1 MAARNIPQENT
12 GEFGVKDEAEDI
24 AVAIAASLDTPQGV
38 PRTHIQGSTWWSPK
52 TDEEWSTYFRQ
63 KSAEQVAEEFKD
75 SPGYDKA
82 IQESLEA
89 VSEPPA
95 EQVPS
100 ASTSSPKA
108 KVASPAN
115 LPARLV
121 DLDSMIQDMAVK
133 QALEVPIVHEPDAD
147 IWIFIDPPPQQPEQ
161 DDASY
166 ARYVERCRSPKLM
179 RSATLLALSSAF
191 FEKALGPT
199 AQHRVLRRR
208 SLVGKLPSGI
218 KYVLDLTPPSEG
230 DEAVYLT
237 TELCCSEGVRKWAL
251 AGKLWTIS
259 KTLIGGQEECSAFNR
274 KQSEVSIQNNKELI
288 EKSNASQGEKL
299 RQLSHLEE
307 LPMPLPLQYTPLRH
321 RSAIERVLLAITG
334 QDPQLDSAV
343 KVWTAC
349 AVARYFE
356 VTHSHFNDYVVRW
369 LRAPPNHHF
378 LEVLPEVSVRIADG
392 FQCHD
397 LCRDTFALLVGEEA
411 LGSLYRTRPGFSGLT
426 TVHGRKKEDLP
437 EIYQTRVE
445 YASKALIERVNGEF
459 MAITSLEW
467 LIHLPEMEKLAS
479 VVQPSLEE
487 TVYSLKLLLEKYIRG
502 AISRALCAEYPEWSP
517 LQPSAVVASNDLFPL
532 QDNTRVWNDL
542 VPRERVLTRSFWEY
556 LRHQRL
562 FEGPTNMHVTG
573 ANSDGLVP
581 IATPNAAEAQLR
593 QDGIIEEVSMADLEE
608 LDEKIQQFFRQHP
621 LPGSSTVAT
630 SSSSQAIGPRLLA
643 ILHDKIYSRSSLHPE
658 CEIPS
663 GEESDPLLDDAGAR
677 DPKQR
682 KIRKLSFGYDSDV
695 SDPPYDSYD
704 EVFNLERVFQQAYK
718 HIRSTAQRMLDT
730 TDARLRSETLPC
742 SMSDILVSLEDS
754 EFKYLPLWA
763 GGCDDGSGGVYD
775 DQVPIAALGFSHP
788 GPNVHQGS
796 GSSVASS
803 DFDFI
808 RGVNSH
814 NTSTVM
820 NKGSEQNTS
829 SVDDPFADA
838 EFVRGLSTPGDSE
851 YDFGSVA
858 SSGIGTTTEHIAQL
872 DLGRDGHKS
881 EKAKGKM
888 PVSHGSLEAVT
899 AELAAREQESTMRGK
914 FEEAKG
920 GAGAFAADDDF
931 ESIFDYDS
939 DDDDGGDDFDE
950 GNDSD
955 DTIEAEK
962 DSEGDLV
969 MV

>member
-1 MAARNIPQENT
+1 M
-12 GEFGVKDEAEDI
+12 KDEAEDI

-38 PRTHIQGSTWWSPK
+38 PLTHIQQSTWWSPK
-52 TDEEWSTYFRQ
+52 TDEGWSTYLRQ
-63 KSAEQVAEEFKD
+63 KSAEQEAEQFKD

-82 IQESLEA
+82 IQQSLEA
-89 VSEPPA
+89 VNELPA
-95 EQVPS
+95 EQVAS
-100 ASTSSPKA
+100 ASTSSPNA
-108 KVASPAN
+108 KVTSPAD
-115 LPARLV
+115 LPARPV

-147 IWIFIDPPPQQPEQ
+147 TWIFIDPPPQQPEQ

-179 RSATLLALSSAF
+179 RSSTLLAPNSAF

-251 AGKLWTIS
+251 AGKLWKIS
-259 KTLIGGQEECSAFNR
+259 KTLIGGQEECSSFDR
-274 KQSEVSIQNNKELI
+274 QQSEVSIQKSKELI
-288 EKSNASQGEKL
+288 KESNASQAEKL
-299 RQLSHLEE
+299 RQLSQLEE

-321 RSAIERVLLAITG
+321 RSAIERVLLALTG

-356 VTHSHFNDYVVRW
+356 LTHSHFDDYVVRW

-378 LEVLPEVSVRIADG
+378 LEVLPEVSIRIADG

-411 LGSLYRTRPGFSGLT
+411 LGSLYRTRPRFSGLT

-459 MAITSLEW
+459 MAITSLDW

-517 LQPSAVVASNDLFPL
+517 LQPSDFAASNDLFPL
-532 QDNTRVWNDL
+532 QDNTQVWNNL

-562 FEGPTNMHVTG
+562 FEGPTNMHITG

-608 LDEKIQQFFRQHP
+608 LVEKIQQFFRHSQHP
-621 LPGSSTVAT
+621 LPGSSIVAT
-630 SSSSQAIGPRLLA
+630 SSSSQAIGSRLSKF
-643 ILHDKIYSRSSLHPE
+643 LHDYIYSQSSLDPE
-658 CEIPS
+658 CEIPF

-682 KIRKLSFGYDSDV
+682 KIRKLSFGDDSDV
-695 SDPPYDSYD
+695 SNPPYDSYD
-704 EVFNLERVFQQAYK
+704 EVFNLERVFRQANE
-718 HIRSTAQRMLDT
+718 HIRFIAQRMLEP
-730 TDARLRSETLPC
+730 TDARLRSETLQC

-814 NTSTVM
+814 NTSTIM
-820 NKGSEQNTS
+820 NKGSEQNAS
-829 SVDDPFADA
+829 SIDDPFADA

-858 SSGIGTTTEHIAQL
+858 SSGVGTTTKQIAQL
-872 DLGRDGHKS
+872 DLGRDGPKS

-888 PVSHGSLEAVT
+888 PVRDDGLEAVT
-899 AELAAREQESTMRGK
+899 AALAARKQESILHGK

-920 GAGAFAADDDF
+920 EAGALAADDDF

-939 DDDDGGDDFDE
+939 DDDGDDFDE

-962 DSEGDLV
+962 DSEGNLV